1 MVAQEQARS
10 WIEFAVEDAG
20 GTVVIRLGENV
31 DSSHAAELCEYIAT
45 LATFGKE
52 IVIDLTDVQ
61 RLDDA
66 CLAVLADAWAE
77 ARRNGHTVT
86 WRSCPDPDPAPGDG
100 ARRRPARWR
109 RHRRPAT
116 RPGRTADRHRVRNE
130 AAAPVGKA
138 RHRRRL
144 FHRSRRVHAHR
155 WWRKRRVPPLGTAH
169 SGGPSSS

>member
-10 WIEFAVEDAG
+10 WIEFAVEEAG
-20 GTVVIRLGENV
+20 GSVVIRLGDDV
-31 DSSHAAELCEYIAT
+31 DSMHASELCEYIAT

-52 IVIDLTDVQ
+52 IVFDLTDVQ
-61 RLDDA
+61 RLDAA

-86 WRSCPDPDPAPGDG
+86 LRSCPDPDLPASDG
-100 ARRRPARWR
+100 ARRRAAPWR
-109 RHRRPAT
+109 RHRRPAA
-116 RPGRTADRHRVRNE
+116 RAARADHHRVQDQ
-130 AAAPVGKA
+130 AAPPVTKA
-138 RHRRRL
+138 RRRRRL

-155 WWRKRRVPPLGTAH
+155 WWRKRRLPSLGTTH